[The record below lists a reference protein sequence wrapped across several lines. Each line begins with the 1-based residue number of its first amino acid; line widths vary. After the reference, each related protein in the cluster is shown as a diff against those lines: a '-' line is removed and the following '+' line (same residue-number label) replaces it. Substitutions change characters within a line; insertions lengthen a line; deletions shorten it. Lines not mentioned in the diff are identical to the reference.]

1 MWTTTTNKQFGNS
14 KTIVN
19 ETVLQTSWEVESGT
33 GSLAGYGLVMS
44 VMLVGPIS
52 MLVKEV
58 FPRSVM
64 QLLPSAPS
72 VSDSTIVAK
81 SEKY

>member
-1 MWTTTTNKQFGNS
+1 MESSALALLRIASPSQQRAS
-14 KTIVN
+14 
-19 ETVLQTSWEVESGT
+19 LSSCDAESGT
-33 GSLAGYGLVMS
+33 GSLAGYGLVIS

-52 MLVKEV
+52 ILVKEV
-58 FPRSVM
+58 LPKSVI

-81 SEKY
+81 SVLI